1 MTEEEDGGAAST
13 THCAKPRLA
22 YLPTVLFEW
31 ETARWIAAVAAG
43 VTLAAWFA
51 DRRRMRR
58 RDPDAVGWMPWTS
71 VFFLALMHA
80 CVFGA
85 LAFQGWVR
93 G

>member
-1 MTEEEDGGAAST
+1 M
-13 THCAKPRLA
+13 
-22 YLPTVLFEW
+22 LFEW
-31 ETARWIAAVAAG
+31 ETARWIALGAAALA
-43 VTLAAWFA
+43 LAAWLG

-58 RDPDAVGWMPWTS
+58 RDPDGVGWMPWTS